1 MMKFVRPWKR
11 LLAFQRVTLAQG
23 ASTTVH
29 VPLTRDE
36 LGTHQFRTQFRK
48 IALVLFRR
56 PRRGGLASLLWCV
69 WCGADVQSST
79 TTTWCGG

>member
-36 LGTHQFRTQFRK
+36 LGWR
-48 IALVLFRR
+48 
-56 PRRGGLASLLWCV
+56 
-69 WCGADVQSST
+69 
-79 TTTWCGG
+79 